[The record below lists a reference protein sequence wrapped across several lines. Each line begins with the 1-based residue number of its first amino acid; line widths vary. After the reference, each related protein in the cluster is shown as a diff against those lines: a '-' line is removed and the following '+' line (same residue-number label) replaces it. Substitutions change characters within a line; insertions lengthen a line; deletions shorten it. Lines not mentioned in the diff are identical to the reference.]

1 MLFELDL
8 VKKSCSSAGGVIHN
22 RTSPQPVSHTP
33 HTVNPCCPA
42 GGAHPPGSQVLPL
55 HASGRRDPQA
65 DPGEE
70 GQGEGVGL
78 LRAER
83 PLRLSADFTG
93 GVFGQSKQSSGSEMN
108 KKRLNNRIN
117 KRIIWM
123 SDN

>member
-1 MLFELDL
+1 MLFELDP
-8 VKKSCSSAGGVIHN
+8 VKKKSSSSAGGVIYN
-22 RTSPQPVSHTP
+22 RTSPQLVSHAVQN
-33 HTVNPCCPA
+33 VNPCRPA

-55 HASGRRDPQA
+55 HASGPRDPPA

-93 GVFGQSKQSSGSEMN
+93 GMFGQSNQSFGSEVG
-108 KKRLNNRIN
+108 KK
-117 KRIIWM
+117 
-123 SDN
+123 S

>member
-1 MLFELDL
+1 M
-8 VKKSCSSAGGVIHN
+8 
-22 RTSPQPVSHTP
+22 SHTP
-33 HTVNPCCPA
+33 RTVNPCRPA

-83 PLRLSADFTG
+83 PLRLSAEFTR
-93 GVFGQSKQSSGSEMN
+93 GVFGQSKQSFGSEVEKKN
-108 KKRLNNRIN
+108 KNDLCLIQSG
-117 KRIIWM
+117 RII
-123 SDN
+123 